1 MGDMKQHTKSAKT
14 VRRSI
19 ALPSRLMEEVVSL
32 APAGAA
38 SNWNRLVVTAL
49 EEYAARQ
56 RRSKLEESMA
66 EMAADPDIRAETR
79 SINKSFRK
87 TERDGLT

>member
-1 MGDMKQHTKSAKT
+1 
-14 VRRSI
+14 
-19 ALPSRLMEEVVSL
+19 MEEVVSL
-32 APAGAA
+32 APAETA

-56 RRSKLEESMA
+56 RRVKLQASMV

-79 SINKSFRK
+79 LINKLSRK
-87 TERDGLT
+87 TARDGLT